1 LMISGI
7 DQVEKTKTVFLIV
20 NADDYGYSEGVS
32 CGILDLARKGI
43 VNGVGVLAN
52 SPFFDK
58 NARSLLSVEQ
68 VDVGVHLNLTAGKPL
83 TAGMADLL
91 THSGG
96 AFPRNKYGV
105 ALSILSGRI
114 GLAVVEGEW
123 DAQIRRCL
131 DAGLHVWFLNSHE
144 HLHMLPPLYRV
155 IRHLAVRHRIPY
167 IRHTRAEWFGFPKPG
182 NLARDSVLQILD
194 WINRDDAESMAPFL
208 LGVSQSGKLDLDYLE
223 KRLATLN
230 PGGVYEL
237 MCHPGYAVAG
247 EEVDPRLR
255 AYHDW
260 QGEWDA
266 LSSAGKDGLL
276 RSRGIRQIGFR
287 DLVNLGKPATG
298 SGAEF
303 SR

>member
-1 LMISGI
+1 MRTI
-7 DQVEKTKTVFLIV
+7 DRAENTKTAFLIV

-32 CGILDLARKGI
+32 RGILDLARKGI

-52 SPFFDK
+52 SPFFDES
-58 NARSLLSVEQ
+58 AMSLLSVEQ
-68 VDVGVHLNLTAGKPL
+68 VDAGVHLNLTAGRPL
-83 TAGMADLL
+83 TSGMADLL

-96 AFPRNKYGV
+96 AFPRNKYGL

-114 GLAVVEGEW
+114 GLAVVEAEW

-155 IRHLAVRHRIPY
+155 IRHLADRHGIPY
-167 IRHTRAEWFGFPKPG
+167 IRHTRAEWFGFPKAG
-182 NLARDSVLQILD
+182 SLARDSVLQILD
-194 WINRDDAESMAPFL
+194 WINRDEAASMAPFL
-208 LGVSQSGKLDLDYLE
+208 LGVSQSGKIDLDYLE

-230 PGGVYEL
+230 PGRVYEL
-237 MCHPGYAVAG
+237 MCHPGHTVAG

-260 QGEWDA
+260 QGEWNA
-266 LSSAGKDGLL
+266 LSSAGKQGRL

-287 DLVNLGKPATG
+287 DLENLGKPVTG
-298 SGAEF
+298 SEAEI